1 MNQSI
6 NRSILHLITALKN
19 LHSLGIVY
27 RGLRGINL
35 RFWENG
41 HRFVVCDIE
50 SRWGNRLAL
59 AGWMIPLRRG
69 GRIFMMSAIASRSLF
84 TRMLL
89 VQGRLSGLFLL
100 LLIRWLKCA
109 LCDVPEDSPTLD
121 ELSEMVEAFKQ

>member
-1 MNQSI
+1 
-6 NRSILHLITALKN
+6 
-19 LHSLGIVY
+19 
-27 RGLRGINL
+27 
-35 RFWENG
+35 
-41 HRFVVCDIE
+41 
-50 SRWGNRLAL
+50 
-59 AGWMIPLRRG
+59 MIPLRR

-109 LCDVPEDSPTLD
+109 LRDVPEDSPTLD